1 MEELFLKCLN
11 LSIRASFMILA
22 VLLLRMIF
30 AKAGRKYIVWLW
42 IMVGIRLVFP
52 FSFSFIPTL
61 LPPSQVIPENIAIS
75 ETPQITSGI
84 QAVDQAVNPVLQEN
98 FAPAAADS
106 ANPLQIIAGTAA
118 AVWIAGA
125 AVMIGYMILSSVLLR
140 RKISRAASEDHGIAV
155 SSQFESPFVYGLFRP
170 VICLPP
176 CDEAKKNMILL
187 HERTHIARRDHIL
200 KPAAFIIL
208 SVYWFNPLVWLAY
221 HLLCRDIEM
230 ACDEAVIQK
239 MARNERSDYAQILLE
254 YASAGHIAAAPV
266 AFGETDVK
274 RRIRN
279 ILKYRKPSAGLAV
292 CFLLC
297 AAVICTGCFAD
308 QAIHISGNE
317 TVHPNPRQ
325 ETDIGKKEET
335 APASEPSGQETGT
348 VQPQSNVVTT
358 VELLLQNPSAYID
371 TYVYVRG
378 NLPQSIAGMD
388 ENGNP
393 IAYLNGSEDLS
404 QKIRI
409 INYIPSDG
417 SVPVEAYGTVVL
429 LDNGEP
435 ALSMDGYTVLEQQ
448 PSAAALTVEAVLQN
462 PSVYIDTYVYVRG
475 TLPQGI
481 AGMDENGNPIAYL
494 NGFEDRSQRIRIINY
509 IPSEGSIPV
518 EAYGT
523 LVWLDSGEPAL
534 SMDGYR
540 AL

>member
-1 MEELFLKCLN
+1 M
-11 LSIRASFMILA
+11 
-22 VLLLRMIF
+22 
-30 AKAGRKYIVWLW
+30 
-42 IMVGIRLVFP
+42 
-52 FSFSFIPTL
+52 
-61 LPPSQVIPENIAIS
+61 SQ
-75 ETPQITSGI
+75 TPQIASGVE
-84 QAVDQAVNPVLQEN
+84 AVDQAVNPVLQQN
-98 FAPAAADS
+98 FAPVPENS
-106 ANPLQIIAGTAA
+106 VNPLQVVTAFASA
-118 AVWIAGA
+118 AWIAGILF
-125 AVMIGYMILSSVLLR
+125 MIGYMI
-140 RKISRAASEDHGIAV
+140 V
-155 SSQFESPFVYGLFRP
+155 SSLWLRKEIRRSGTPVHRVFESSDFEAPFVFGMFRP